1 MLPAQFWIFL
11 DFIVWLDL
19 YMKLGFDMQVHV
31 AESSSYLML

>member
-19 YMKLGFDMQVHV
+19 YMKLDFDVEVHV
-31 AESSSYLML
+31 ALSSPYLML